1 MRQRTLARKSPPPV
15 SYGDDLALPGTAPAL
30 APTADTPSNA
40 PESEPE
46 TTGKGKAARR
56 PLLDHSEPTIIYL
69 HPEGKHHLRAYA
81 VAQGLK
87 VKVHDLLI
95 EAVEEWA
102 ARRGLQGPFRA
113 RSTKPRRN

>member
-1 MRQRTLARKSPPPV
+1 LARKSPPPV
-15 SYGDDLALPGTAPAL
+15 SYGDDLALPKTTPAVAPVRE
-30 APTADTPSNA
+30 APSKAM
-40 PESEPE
+40 PE
-46 TTGKGKAARR
+46 TEHEISGKEKAARR

-69 HPEGKHHLRAYA
+69 HPEGKHQLRAYA

-102 ARRGLQGPFRA
+102 ARRGLQGPFRV

>member
-1 MRQRTLARKSPPPV
+1 MARKSPPPV
-15 SYGDDLALPGTAPAL
+15 SYGDDLALSGTVPAV
-30 APTADTPSNA
+30 APTRETPSSA
-40 PESEPE
+40 AQSELQTSGE
-46 TTGKGKAARR
+46 GKATRR

-69 HPEGKHHLRAYA
+69 HPEGKHQLRAYA

-102 ARRGLQGPFRA
+102 ARRGLQGPFRV
-113 RSTKPRRN
+113 RSTKPRRK